1 VEATFE
7 LGPYLSGVHFPA
19 TKQQLVARA
28 YSNGAADSVL
38 AAFHALP
45 EREYVSAN
53 EVGAAISAAL

>member
-1 VEATFE
+1 VENVA
-7 LGPYLSGVHFPA
+7 GIDPYLAGANFPA

-28 YSNGAADSVL
+28 YSNGATADLL

-53 EVGAAISAAL
+53 DVARALPYAS